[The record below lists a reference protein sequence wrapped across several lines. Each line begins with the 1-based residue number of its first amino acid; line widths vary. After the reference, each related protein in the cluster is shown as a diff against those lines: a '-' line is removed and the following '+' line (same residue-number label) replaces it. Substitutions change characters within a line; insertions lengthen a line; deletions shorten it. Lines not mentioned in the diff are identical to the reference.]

1 MKQILLFVLLLTV
14 SIDFLSCSTDPNAIN
29 DPSTANGTFQY
40 KVNGTPVTIRNVD
53 VTSLEYVFFA
63 KQLQG
68 TAIPH
73 TRYMLNAQKGANIVW
88 LLGIETDSLL
98 LKNYRY
104 DSVSLGS
111 PWLYGSEI
119 YNGIQSGVFFNG
131 DYFSINI
138 TSYSNGLISGN
149 FTGKL
154 TPFGSLGSG
163 GPDYSLRG
171 TTIITEGQFK
181 NIKCIY

>member
-29 DPSTANGTFQY
+29 DPSTANGIFQY

-63 KQLQG
+63 KHLPGVALPQ
-68 TAIPH
+68 TTYI
-73 TRYMLNAQKGANIVW
+73 LNAQKGANIAWVVE
-88 LLGIETDSLL
+88 IETDSLS

-104 DSVSLGS
+104 DSVSLGAS
-111 PWLYGSEI
+111 WA
-119 YNGIQSGVFFNG
+119 NGVMTNNGMQSGVIYNG

-154 TPFGSLGSG
+154 TPLGILGGG

-171 TTIITEGQFK
+171 TTIITDGQFK